1 MTKRDLYAEI
11 NEGFDALAKRP
22 SEPMAGGM
30 IACPKC
36 GERVMALPLH
46 HCRTSKER
54 LDVTQE
60 DINAY
65 VGSLTEHPT
74 PFRLGCAQI
83 IMKLWAEIGRFRA
96 TPEGGWFEAWKVA
109 DADRER
115 LKRPAPETDDGGE
128 ETWTSVI
135 EGHRLEIMKICRR
148 LGWDAREFIVDYGAS
163 ENGSACRHEGASDE

>member
-1 MTKRDLYAEI
+1 MTKRDIYAEI

-115 LKRPAPETDDGGE
+115 LKRPAPETTVRMDLASGPDQTAETRYCGECKERLDLDGAWHKP
-128 ETWTSVI
+128 TCSAV
-135 EGHRLEIMKICRR
+135 
-148 LGWDAREFIVDYGAS
+148 
-163 ENGSACRHEGASDE
+163 NGSACRHEGASDE